1 MIFDLS
7 NLLGT
12 YTPIVQA
19 VYDTANNVIGYRTLI
34 DVPYIA
40 RCVVLVLCLWF
51 FLRLILNFMQC
62 LFNWK

>member
-7 NLLGT
+7 SLLGT

-19 VYDTANNVIGYRTLI
+19 VTDAQGAIIQYRTLI